1 MELTLLGTAVNHAGR
16 TQHCPGYVK
25 PLTFASAIHP
35 GVVPV
40 IVVRGCTPRKVLL
53 CSFVRTVKI
62 ILVFIVEWEVAGKAR
77 NQGGNS

>member
-1 MELTLLGTAVNHAGR
+1 MH
-16 TQHCPGYVK
+16 
-25 PLTFASAIHP
+25 LTFASTIHP

-53 CSFVRTVKI
+53 CSFLGTVKI
-62 ILVFIVEWEVAGKAR
+62 VLVFIVEWEVAWKTR